1 MSKKEWKEKKTS
13 LGNAIILSAVALVA
27 GIFLGVNGQKWFS
40 DFAPYLGLEQN
51 HTSEMNWSELNEV
64 YNKLESKEFLQKIEQ
79 DSDNNITVYIGDESG
94 IENDVTV
101 IKTKFKRI
109 VFCIIIYK

>member
-51 HTSEMNWSELNEV
+51 HTS
-64 YNKLESKEFLQKIEQ
+64 
-79 DSDNNITVYIGDESG
+79 
-94 IENDVTV
+94 
-101 IKTKFKRI
+101 
-109 VFCIIIYK
+109 